1 MLLCLPLPEGWL
13 FAALLQRGRHFCMR
27 ADSLNFIAIQ
37 AFRRS
42 DRAEQV
48 VTLPTPCKQDA
59 LDYEIA
65 ATPCEVRLIR
75 HVFGHKVRVL
85 VTSLLNLDAYPAGD
99 FGALYHSRWRIE
111 EALTRIKHRLALEQL
126 SGLSWLA
133 TQQDFGARILCD
145 NLNALAVHA
154 ASEFLDPNISA
165 LLHEPGRP
173 LLPHQA
179 HPRTLA
185 PSGPR
190 RSRQCRLRLQR
201 TDQKPRPD

>member
-1 MLLCLPLPEGWL
+1 
-13 FAALLQRGRHFCMR
+13 MR

-42 DRAEQV
+42 DLAEQV
-48 VTLPTPCKQDA
+48 VTLPAPCKQDA

-111 EALTRIKHRLALEQL
+111 EAFTRIKHRLALEQL

-133 TQQDFGARILCD
+133 AQQDFGARILCD

-154 ASEFLDPNISA
+154 ASEFLDPNINSTLSDSYS
-165 LLHEPGRP
+165 LLRD
-173 LLPHQA
+173 
-179 HPRTLA
+179 
-185 PSGPR
+185 
-190 RSRQCRLRLQR
+190 LRLSCGRMPYVVIVQSIHGVVNDNVNSNTSIAYLR
-201 TDQKPRPD
+201 WSLRH